1 MSAGVTDQLA
11 ILGRLQLKRVVVT
24 AAAIAAADGLI
35 VLDKSVNQGAW
46 LEVEEGATVRG
57 IQMLNQHGDDV
68 TATDLDLTT
77 QLVIV
82 AGAGSP
88 YNFTIEH
95 EAAGAPAIAAA
106 HRLWCPSSGAPGTFG
121 TATIGQNQVTLCWD
135 PGLSRWRVPWS
146 VA

>member
-1 MSAGVTDQLA
+1 MSTGVTDQLA

-35 VLDKSVNQGAW
+35 VLDKTVSQGAW
-46 LEVEEGATVRG
+46 LEVEEGAVVRG
-57 IQMLNQHGDDV
+57 IKLLNQHGDDV
-68 TATDLDLTT
+68 TDSDIDLTT

-82 AGAGSP
+82 SGPGAP
-88 YNFTIEH
+88 YSFTIEH

-106 HRLWCPSSGAPGTFG
+106 HRMWCPSSGIPGMFG
-121 TATIGQNQVTLCWD
+121 TATIGQSQVTLCWD